1 MFLLNTRLLYLRFLF
16 SDSDLFTISA
26 VKGENISISS
36 NQREAHL
43 NIVNPCAVC
52 FFESPIMRGET
63 LCFSI
68 EPIVRDG
75 KVAHNFSFKVAIAE
89 INPEE
94 FLPVK
99 PYLYD
104 ITFLPVSYFEKSFKK
119 VQGEIAFQYTTE
131 GVASVQYKTNKSIL
145 QNITFEKS
153 YLLLELCKVKLK
165 YLYKRNDDPAI
176 PTGVGIPDV
185 TATTTDEFES
195 VYDNSK
201 IQLDLI
207 RREVGNLSIY
217 SNENNESIYD
227 DLLPRG
233 SEAEYDQWKQN
244 DLHQAVEG
252 VYKRLE
258 SIEERLCNN
267 TGSKV
272 ASLQQTDTSSLE
284 SDIKEIRRML
294 ERLSGEPV
302 KLREKVNVQISPPIS
317 EEDERSVLE
326 VIQPNVTEFVPDNL
340 GISDVM
346 YTATTTNESE
356 SVYANSKIQLDL
368 IRREVDNLSLYSNE
382 NNESI
387 YDDLLP
393 RGSEAEYDQWK
404 QNDLHQAVEGI
415 YKRLESIEERLCNN
429 TGSKVASLQQTDTSS
444 LESDIKE
451 IRRMLE
457 SLSGEPVKLRE
468 KVNVQI
474 SPPISEEDERSV
486 LEVIRPNFTEFVQL
500 LDTVPFMDRMFEKL
514 HLTLEEYERIR
525 ILSQTN
531 RVEANRDLSMI
542 IFRRQS
548 VDLAI
553 FKQCLIETKQDGV
566 LGKLFPKK

>member
-16 SDSDLFTISA
+16 SDSDFFKISA

-52 FFESPIMRGET
+52 FFERRIMRGET
-63 LCFSI
+63 LCFSV

-75 KVAHNFSFKVAIAE
+75 KVAHNFNFKVAITE

-104 ITFLPVSYFEKSFKK
+104 ITFLPVSHFEKSFKK

-153 YLLLELCKVKLK
+153 YLLIELCKVKLK
-165 YLYKRNDDPAI
+165 YLYKRNDDPEIPTGPSANVPYSPAI
-176 PTGVGIPDV
+176 STGPSANVPDSPAISTGVGIPDV

-233 SEAEYDQWKQN
+233 SEAECDQWKQN

-252 VYKRLE
+252 IYTRLE

-267 TGSKV
+267 TGSEV

-284 SDIKEIRRML
+284 SDIKEIRRVL

-302 KLREKVNVQISPPIS
+302 KLREKVNVQISRPIS
-317 EEDERSVLE
+317 EEDKRSVLE
-326 VIQPNVTEFVPDNL
+326 VIQ
-340 GISDVM
+340 
-346 YTATTTNESE
+346 
-356 SVYANSKIQLDL
+356 
-368 IRREVDNLSLYSNE
+368 
-382 NNESI
+382 
-387 YDDLLP
+387 
-393 RGSEAEYDQWK
+393 
-404 QNDLHQAVEGI
+404 
-415 YKRLESIEERLCNN
+415 
-429 TGSKVASLQQTDTSS
+429 
-444 LESDIKE
+444 
-451 IRRMLE
+451 
-457 SLSGEPVKLRE
+457 
-468 KVNVQI
+468 
-474 SPPISEEDERSV
+474 
-486 LEVIRPNFTEFVQL
+486 PNFTEFVQL
-500 LDTVPFMDRMFEKL
+500 LDTVPFMDCMFQKL
-514 HLTLEEYERIR
+514 HLTIEEYERIR

-548 VDLAI
+548 VDLVI